1 MNGLH
6 PQGDPEDMV
15 LRPSRQQLK
24 QSGHNTICRTGLR
37 ALKDH
42 PELAT
47 QKIVHGL
54 KRLMQ
59 QFDQAPPGKG
69 YFGKAQGWLTEIKS
83 GWMRRRK
90 EPLLFPWIKPFR
102 K

>member
-1 MNGLH
+1 MAYI

-15 LRPSRQQLK
+15 LALSRHGQQLK
-24 QSGHNTICRTGLR
+24 QSGHNTIFAALALR

-59 QFDQAPPGKG
+59 QFDQAPPARAISARL
-69 YFGKAQGWLTEIKS
+69 KAG
-83 GWMRRRK
+83 
-90 EPLLFPWIKPFR
+90 
-102 K
+102 